1 MQRGPTQLN
10 FQQRWNATDRAE
22 SPVNP
27 QVPGLSPGR
36 GAKIQKP
43 ANENLRALWRFS
55 VLMIQTKAVGAN
67 DGFSL
72 NFLSACQISK
82 ASCIRSQLSG
92 EPPTTF
98 DTLTAISAVN
108 PRFS

>member
-1 MQRGPTQLN
+1 LN
-10 FQQRWNATDRAE
+10 AEGLLSKAVTALSSEKLLLHSGDADGACNRAYYTMFD
-22 SPVNP
+22 
-27 QVPGLSPGR
+27 
-36 GAKIQKP
+36 A
-43 ANENLRALWRFS
+43 ARAFSHFS
-55 VLMIQTKAVGAN
+55 VLIIQTKAVGAN

-72 NFLSACQISK
+72 NFISACQISN